1 MSLHLDPRQR
11 AMLREMG
18 VRVWQPAEPV
28 AAALPEP
35 AVAMAIAAD
44 GVGDSG
50 AAGHFVD
57 KNPAAPVPAV
67 AAAPVLAPAPAPA
80 VPVAGGPSAWQL
92 GDAQPLYADA
102 ARAAGARWL
111 VLAETPAS
119 ALHAPPFQGD
129 AGRLLDNMLRAARLH
144 RAGSVLLAPL
154 VRHAAAGSLAEVQ
167 AALAAL
173 VAQAQPDVLLV
184 MGRLA
189 AQALLATNAPFGKL
203 RGQVHDLHGAK
214 VVVTYDATYLLRSPA
229 DKAKAWDDLC
239 LAMRLPVRAA

>member
-1 MSLHLDPRQR
+1 
-11 AMLREMG
+11 MLREMG

-28 AAALPEP
+28 AAALVEP
-35 AVAMAIAAD
+35 VNAMDIGAED
-44 GVGDSG
+44 LDRSG
-50 AAGHFVD
+50 ATGNFVD
-57 KNPAAPVPAV
+57 KKQAAAVRPV
-67 AAAPVLAPAPAPA
+67 AAAPVSAPPPA
-80 VPVAGGPSAWQL
+80 VRAAGGSAAWQL
-92 GDAQPLYADA
+92 GAAQPLYADA
-102 ARAAGARWL
+102 VRAAGARWL

-119 ALHAPPFQGD
+119 ALDAPPFQGD

-144 RAGSVLLAPL
+144 RAGTVLLAPL

-173 VAQAQPDVLLV
+173 VAQTQPDVLLV

-203 RGQVHDLHGAK
+203 RGQAHDLHGAK

-239 LAMRLPVRAA
+239 LAMRLSVPAA

>member
-18 VRVWQPAEPV
+18 VRVWQPAEPEPRPV
-28 AAALPEP
+28 EPPLP
-35 AVAMAIAAD
+35 AVPMATDA
-44 GVGDSG
+44 VT
-50 AAGHFVD
+50 AGPLASQKQAVALA
-57 KNPAAPVPAV
+57 PLAPVPA
-67 AAAPVLAPAPAPA
+67 PPLAVRA
-80 VPVAGGPSAWQL
+80 AGGSAAWQL
-92 GDAQPLYADA
+92 GAAQQLYPDAVP
-102 ARAAGARWL
+102 AAGARWL

-119 ALHAPPFQGD
+119 ALDASPFQGD

-154 VRHAAAGSLAEVQ
+154 VRHAATGSLAEVH
-167 AALAAL
+167 AALAEL
-173 VAQAQPDVLLV
+173 VAQAKPDVLLI

-203 RGQVHDLHGAK
+203 RGQAHPLHGIHT
-214 VVVTYDATYLLRSPA
+214 VVTYDATYLLRSPA

-239 LAMRLPVRAA
+239 LAMRLSVHAA

>member
-28 AAALPEP
+28 AA
-35 AVAMAIAAD
+35 MDIAAEEVD
-44 GVGDSG
+44 RSG
-50 AAGHFVD
+50 ATGYLVD
-57 KNPAAPVPAV
+57 KKPAAAVRPVAAAPVPAP
-67 AAAPVLAPAPAPA
+67 ALASPPA
-80 VPVAGGPSAWQL
+80 VRAAGGPSAWQL

-102 ARAAGARWL
+102 VRAAGARWL

-119 ALHAPPFQGD
+119 ALDASPFQGD
-129 AGRLLDNMLRAARLH
+129 AGRLLDNMLRAVRLH

-154 VRHAAAGSLAEVQ
+154 VRHAATGSLAEVQ

-173 VAQAQPDVLLV
+173 VAQTQPDVLLV

-203 RGQVHDLHGAK
+203 RGQVHELHGAK

-239 LAMRLPVRAA
+239 LAMRLPEPAA

>member
-18 VRVWQPAEPV
+18 VRVWQPAEPK
-28 AAALPEP
+28 P
-35 AVAMAIAAD
+35 
-44 GVGDSG
+44 
-50 AAGHFVD
+50 VD
-57 KNPAAPVPAV
+57 QPLPAAPVATNPV
-67 AAAPVLAPAPAPA
+67 AAAPLAAQQQAVVPAPLAPMPVPPRA
-80 VPVAGGPSAWQL
+80 VRAAGGSAAWQL
-92 GDAQPLYADA
+92 GEAQPLYADA
-102 ARAAGARWL
+102 VRAAGARWL

-119 ALHAPPFQGD
+119 ALDAPPFQGD

-167 AALAAL
+167 AALASL

-189 AQALLATNAPFGKL
+189 AQALLDTNAPFGKL
-203 RGQVHDLHGAK
+203 RGQAHALHGAN

-239 LAMRLPVRAA
+239 LAMRLSVPAA